1 MESEKQRILFRGNE
15 KEDGENLQEAGVRD
29 NSKIL
34 VLEDVARKEMKE
46 GEDTSTATMQ
56 ENVEEVKGNDKEM
69 SKAFRAIDETRK
81 EIDKLAERVSYC

>member
-1 MESEKQRILFRGNE
+1 M
-15 KEDGENLQEAGVRD
+15 RD

-56 ENVEEVKGNDKEM
+56 ENVEDVKGNDKEM

-81 EIDKLAERVSYC
+81 DIDKLAERVSYC